1 MEFLV
6 AIVRFFFCGLN
17 MVSSISI
24 YRTSAFCL
32 LLVII
37 VNVNIMS
44 TVLQVLFDYFISH
57 LTCPP
62 TCHQARNNFKTF
74 KTFHTHPCAA
84 AGQPGVRQVVV
95 PSEQNPQQDQILLHL
110 LLHSLINIAL
120 CEHFGH
126 KLFVSLICCQFP
138 CHEQNPQQ
146 ALILLNGSSFTV

>member
-1 MEFLV
+1 MKDRMEFLV

-24 YRTSAFCL
+24 YRTSAFYL

-62 TCHQARNNFKTF
+62 TCHQARNNLNNFQNFSYSSLCCGRATGR
-74 KTFHTHPCAA
+74 AA
-84 AGQPGVRQVVV
+84 SRGAVGAKSSAGSN
-95 PSEQNPQQDQILLHL
+95 PSP
-110 LLHSLINIAL
+110 
-120 CEHFGH
+120 
-126 KLFVSLICCQFP
+126 P
-138 CHEQNPQQ
+138 PP
-146 ALILLNGSSFTV
+146 